1 VTLPLLWASL
11 AIVVVL
17 LAGVL
22 CLQTVWLAWRLDR
35 LELLIRFR
43 GPASPG
49 G

>member
-1 VTLPLLWASL
+1 MTLGVLWVSL

-17 LAGVL
+17 LVGVL

-43 GPASPG
+43 GPTSG
-49 G
+49 S